1 MKRVFEEGRIPMGK
15 LIARAGTKALVLA
28 AFLALSVPAMRA
40 QGNAESLYKGRCAGC
55 HAADGSGST
64 AAGKAMGVHDFRS
77 PEVQKMTDAEL
88 TEIIAKGKNKM
99 PKYEGKLK
107 DSEIKDLVAYVKEL
121 SHKK

>member
-1 MKRVFEEGRIPMGK
+1 MSN
-15 LIARAGTKALVLA
+15 LIARVGTKAIVLA
-28 AFLALSVPAMRA
+28 AFLALSVPAMWA

-64 AAGKAMGVHDFRS
+64 AAGKAMGAHDFRS
-77 PEVQKMTDAEL
+77 PEIQKMTDAEL

-107 DSEIKDLVAYVKEL
+107 DSEIKDLAAYVKEL